1 MIIVIAISI
10 LVVGVGGIILAIR
23 FKKKKKVTKKGPI
36 SQDNTNPT

>member
-23 FKKKKKVTKKGPI
+23 FKKKKIVKKRPI